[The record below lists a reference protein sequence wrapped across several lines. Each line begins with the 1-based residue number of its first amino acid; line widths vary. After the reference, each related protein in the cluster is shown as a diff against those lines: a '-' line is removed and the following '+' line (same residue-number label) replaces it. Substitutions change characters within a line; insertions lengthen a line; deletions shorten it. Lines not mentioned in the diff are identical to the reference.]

1 MFLAKREKA
10 LSLPTFGE
18 EEDVQKTH
26 ITSFVKSKKS
36 TTSNEDKS
44 KAFSTLDFEEF
55 EDFGDRSHK
64 LGPVFHGIVKNI
76 RRNVNNGLNEGGDK
90 TKGLLIKRDTEEK
103 EISENEKEHPHPQ
116 QNHHPHQTHHEE
128 ENMVETESDRTEA
141 TESIGFRVLEFFG
154 TIAGLVWGVMT
165 NVMKFVA
172 SGSSAAA
179 GASSGGSS

>member
-1 MFLAKREKA
+1 M
-10 LSLPTFGE
+10 
-18 EEDVQKTH
+18 
-26 ITSFVKSKKS
+26 KSKKS

-103 EISENEKEHPHPQ
+103 EISENEVYTPPGHHLNTPQEIAKHHIFQKEHPHPQ